1 MSYHFKTALAA
12 TGLALTLGAPAHA
25 QSTRVLVNCFFPPQH
40 FVCTDVLGTWAQD
53 VSAATEGR
61 VQVAILPSNMA
72 PPPEQLTS
80 TRDGVF
86 DAALQMNVF
95 IANEVTGIQLGM
107 LPFTGTADSR
117 ANSLALWSTYEE
129 YFAEADE
136 YEGVELLSVYVAPG
150 ADFYSLDGTPILS
163 VQDLADKKMWAA
175 AGLVAEELKDLGSP
189 VVSGPAVQMTE
200 LIQRGVVDGFVG
212 IPATDAQV
220 FNVLP
225 PAESI
230 TVTDRKISTP
240 AFSFFINSDV
250 WAEISP
256 EDQEAIRALSG
267 AAWAEKV
274 GTIFTEV
281 EAGVHEE
288 IAGMMEVHEAS
299 PEFEQA
305 LIDAAQ
311 PYIDAWI
318 EEASAKG
325 IDGQAALDF
334 YMAEIQRL
342 TAE

>member
-1 MSYHFKTALAA
+1 MSYQFKAALAA
-12 TGLALTLGAPAHA
+12 TGLALTIGAPASA
-25 QSTRVLVNCFFPPQH
+25 DTRVLVNCFFPPQH
-40 FVCTDVLGTWAQD
+40 FVCTDVLGGWAED
-53 VSAATEGR
+53 VNAATEGR

-72 PPPEQLTS
+72 PPPEQLNS

-107 LPFTGTADSR
+107 LPFTGTSDSR
-117 ANSLALWSTYEE
+117 ANSLALWNTYEQ

-136 YEGVELLSVYVAPG
+136 YDGVELLSVYVAPG
-150 ADFYSLDGTPILS
+150 ADFYSLDSTPILS

-212 IPATDAQV
+212 IPATDAKV

-225 PAESI
+225 PAQSM

-250 WAEISP
+250 WDTISP
-256 EDQEAIRALSG
+256 EDQQAIRDLSG
-267 AAWAEKV
+267 AAWAETV

-281 EAGVHEE
+281 EMGVHEE
-288 IAGMMEVHEAS
+288 IAGMMEVNQAS

-311 PYIDAWI
+311 PYVDAWI
-318 EEASAKG
+318 EEANAKG
-325 IDGQAALDF
+325 IDGQGALDF

-342 TAE
+342 SAE